1 MTVNAHQKSS
11 LWLLEQTYA
20 LIGLMHMV
28 GAFKFLTITGA
39 DIQQL
44 QTGAVQLTDGS
55 LGFQI
60 FGSAI
65 YMIALIVLLPRYQDV
80 IALLIRN
87 KALVCF
93 VGLIMI
99 SALWSDLPTVTL
111 RRSAA
116 LFGTTIFAMYLAVR
130 IKPREFITLL
140 AISLGFVAV
149 ESLLLVFLVP
159 DIAVQTRSYIDT
171 WAGALGHKNIF
182 GRTMV
187 LCMLVMWAVL
197 PQART
202 YKPVVWGIFFLA
214 LFEVVMSQ
222 SRTSWIVGVGL
233 LLALPFLRYLRAA
246 RVPMT
251 MRLVLVAIIGLGGV
265 GYLVLQ
271 FADDGLALLGRDATF
286 SGRTDIWASA
296 INVGLKSPWLGSGYR
311 TFYTSGLTN
320 RVQIGNGHNSFLD
333 IWLELGTVGL
343 VLFLA
348 TMVVAI
354 SRALNRLSSYDD
366 RRGLLYVMFMIFM
379 MVFGMA
385 AQVFPDHGTIPWV
398 MYVTIILYLTPMG
411 SVIQPERAVRRH
423 EVPAPAE

>member
-1 MTVNAHQKSS
+1 
-11 LWLLEQTYA
+11 
-20 LIGLMHMV
+20 
-28 GAFKFLTITGA
+28 
-39 DIQQL
+39 
-44 QTGAVQLTDGS
+44 
-55 LGFQI
+55 
-60 FGSAI
+60 
-65 YMIALIVLLPRYQDV
+65 MIALIVLLPRYQDV

-130 IKPREFITLL
+130 INPREFITLL

-149 ESLLLVFLVP
+149 ESLMLVFLVP
-159 DIAVQTRSYIDT
+159 EYAIHSRSNIGA
-171 WAGALGHKNIF
+171 WSGALGQKNIF

-187 LCMLVMWAVL
+187 LSMLVMWAVL
-197 PQART
+197 PQARA
-202 YKPVVWGIFFLA
+202 YKPIVWSLILLSLFL
-214 LFEVVMSQ
+214 VVMSQ

-233 LLALPFLRYLRAA
+233 LLSLPFLRYLRGA
-246 RVPMT
+246 RVVMT
-251 MRLVLVAIIGLGGV
+251 MRLVVVAIVGLGGV

-286 SGRTDIWASA
+286 SGRTDIWNAA
-296 INVGLKSPWLGSGYR
+296 INVGLENPWLGSGYR

-320 RVQIGNGHNSFLD
+320 RLQIGNGHNSFLD
-333 IWLELGTVGL
+333 LWLELGTVGL
-343 VLFLA
+343 VLFIASL
-348 TMVVAI
+348 VVAI
-354 SRALNRLSSYDD
+354 SRTLNRLTQSDD
-366 RRGLLYVMFMIFM
+366 RRGLWYVMFMIFM